1 MSVEELRLAVQGIRQ
16 GKVDPSAIFER
27 APDFSRN
34 LRPGRR
40 MSYRLAPSD
49 YRFWSN
55 PYAPVTAVI
64 PEPIGVKDGGSTMR
78 PIRLVVF
85 CAVAVVTTLA
95 LSDRANA
102 VSINID
108 FLSIRNI
115 GVPPDTYGAAANQ
128 SGRWNQIN
136 EDATSP
142 TALQDLGGGSTF
154 VQIELSGGLSDGS
167 GTSAL
172 SADDRALLADNFLA
186 AGSSWTVAITG
197 LTNGAYNVYVYAPTN
212 GLVSTSAFSING
224 AVQVELS
231 GSETNTTIT
240 EGTDYLVA
248 STILTDGMIR
258 TETESRLT
266 ESVSNQ

>member
-1 MSVEELRLAVQGIRQ
+1 M
-16 GKVDPSAIFER
+16 K
-27 APDFSRN
+27 
-34 LRPGRR
+34 
-40 MSYRLAPSD
+40 
-49 YRFWSN
+49 
-55 PYAPVTAVI
+55 
-64 PEPIGVKDGGSTMR
+64 
-78 PIRLVVF
+78 PIRLLVF
-85 CAVAVVTTLA
+85 CAVAVVTA
-95 LSDRANA
+95 FAPSDRANA

-108 FLSIRNI
+108 FLNIKNI
-115 GVPPDTYGAAANQ
+115 GVPPDSYGAAANQ

-142 TALQDLGGGSTF
+142 TALQGLGGGSTF
-154 VQIELSGGLSDGS
+154 VQIELSAGLSDGS
-167 GTSAL
+167 GNSAL

-186 AGSSWTVAITG
+186 VGSPWTVDITG

-248 STILTDGMIR
+248 STILTDGRIR
-258 TETESRLT
+258 IESGSASGSFTGL
-266 ESVSNQ
+266 SGLQIVAAAVIPIPAALPLFVSGLFGLGAIGWRKRKAA